1 LNGRGKADN
10 LRGEIAALKKQGRPV
25 ICTEWL
31 NRKGGSSVESCLP
44 VFAAENVGCMHWGLV
59 NGRTQTHLPWG
70 ARPGKPAPKQWQHD
84 LFHGDHTPY
93 VPAELD
99 LFKKTIAAHRN

>member
-1 LNGRGKADN
+1 
-10 LRGEIAALKKQGRPV
+10 
-25 ICTEWL
+25 
-31 NRKGGSSVESCLP
+31 
-44 VFAAENVGCMHWGLV
+44 MHWGLV

-99 LFKKTIAAHRN
+99 LFKKTIAAPRN